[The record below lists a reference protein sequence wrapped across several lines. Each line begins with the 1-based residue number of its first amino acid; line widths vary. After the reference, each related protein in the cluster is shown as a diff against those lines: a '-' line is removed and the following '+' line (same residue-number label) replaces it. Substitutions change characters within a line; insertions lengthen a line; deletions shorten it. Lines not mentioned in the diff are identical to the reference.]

1 MANIKK
7 FEDLK
12 IWQGARILVGTVY
25 SIMKDNKDFGL
36 EIKFKE
42 LLYQS

>member
-1 MANIKK
+1 MVNVKK

-12 IWQGARILVGTVY
+12 IWQDSRILVGTVY
-25 SIMKDNKDFGL
+25 SIMKENKDFGL

-42 LLYQS
+42 LPFL